1 MKIRVRA
8 VIVVNGLIL
17 LIHRIKEGLEY
28 WVFPGGGVEESDR
41 SPEQALE
48 RECLEEIG
56 VVVRV
61 DNVFADEI
69 KEDVAE
75 RELFYRCEILSG
87 EVGTGKGPEFQPG
100 SNYKGTY
107 DFQWI
112 PVAELGRYDAKPETI
127 KNKVIEEVT

>member
-1 MKIRVRA
+1 MKTRVRS

-28 WVFPGGGVEESDR
+28 WVFPGGGVEESDQ
-41 SPEQALE
+41 SSEQALQ

-56 VVVRV
+56 VEVHVG
-61 DNVFADEI
+61 DLFAEET
-69 KEDVAE
+69 KEDA

-107 DFQWI
+107 EFQWI
-112 PVAELGRYDAKPETI
+112 PVAELEKCDVKPETI
-127 KNKVIEEVT
+127 KMKILKEVT